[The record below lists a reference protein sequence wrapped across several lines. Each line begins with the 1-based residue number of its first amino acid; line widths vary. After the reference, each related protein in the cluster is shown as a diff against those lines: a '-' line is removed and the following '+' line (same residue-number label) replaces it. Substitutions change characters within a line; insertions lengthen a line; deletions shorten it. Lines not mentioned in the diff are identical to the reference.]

1 MDLENVHVT
10 KGIIDCKLYENPG
23 GKIFTIYSLQ
33 NPTRV

>member
-1 MDLENVHVT
+1 MDLENVT

-23 GKIFTIYSLQ
+23 GKIFTTYSLQ